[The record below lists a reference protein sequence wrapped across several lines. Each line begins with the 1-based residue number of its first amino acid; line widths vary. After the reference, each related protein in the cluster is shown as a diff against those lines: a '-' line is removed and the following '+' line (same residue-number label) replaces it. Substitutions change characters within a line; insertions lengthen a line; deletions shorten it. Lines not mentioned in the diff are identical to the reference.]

1 MGLGYSLV
9 PTIEAWGYGFDAH
22 CPLHLGIDDYDLTD
36 TIVDGNYGGGIW
48 SCLVPETKFQTM
60 SCQKES

>member
-22 CPLHLGIDDYDLTD
+22 YPLHLGNDDYDLAD
-36 TIVDGNYGGGIW
+36 TIVDGNYGGG
-48 SCLVPETKFQTM
+48 L
-60 SCQKES
+60 